1 MYKVAV
7 LKQEIRESD
16 ANRRASLNLNLND
29 AAAIQ
34 SEASTESVEPE
45 FVRTIFKQFENNKY
59 HFDNLIRNSY
69 FDVR

>member
-34 SEASTESVEPE
+34 SEASAESVEPE
-45 FVRTIFKQFENNKY
+45 FVRTIFKQLENYKY
-59 HFDNLIRNSY
+59 HFDNLIRNNYSI
-69 FDVR
+69 VR